1 MEQQARFKSVLEKPG
16 QVDYHL
22 VPGCVWTEQREKAV
36 RAVLIG
42 AGNVAW
48 HIAPALEQ
56 AGVRWVQVL
65 SRSEEHAHELASRL
79 CSGPAYGSL
88 DRIEQGGLDMSAS
101 LFVLAVKDEAIAPL
115 VERLHAAGRLLANGT
130 EDSATAWEE
139 KTVVHVSGSV
149 PMEVLNPLASHRAV
163 MYFFQTFSKTV
174 PCPDLA
180 STPICIE
187 ASDPATAE
195 WMEGLAKAVS
205 GKVCFLNSQQRAV
218 LHLGGVFACNYVNLM
233 YTAAYD
239 LFQEQGMDFSLLQ
252 PLMEETTRKV
262 RNMPP
267 AEIQT
272 GPAVRGDEA
281 VLARHG
287 ALLAESEAGKPYL
300 EAYRLLARL
309 IQERH
314 ER

>member
-1 MEQQARFKSVLEKPG
+1 M
-16 QVDYHL
+16 

-101 LFVLAVKDEAIAPL
+101 LFVLAVKDEAIAPM
-115 VERLHAAGRLLANGT
+115 VERLQTAGHLLATGT

-149 PMEVLNPLASHRAV
+149 PVEVLNPLASHRAV
-163 MYFFQTFSKTV
+163 MYFFQTFSKTA

-218 LHLGGVFACNYVNLM
+218 LHLGGVFACNYVNFM
-233 YTAAYD
+233 YTVAYD
-239 LFQEQGMDFSLLQ
+239 LFREQGIDFSLLA
-252 PLMEETTRKV
+252 PLMEETLRKAEA
-262 RNMPP
+262 NPP
-267 AEIQT
+267 FAVQT
-272 GPAVRGDEA
+272 GPAARGDAA
-281 VLARHG
+281 VLARQE
-287 ALLAESEAGKPYL
+287 ALLASSETGRAYL
-300 EAYRLLARL
+300 EVYRLLAKAV
-309 IQERH
+309 QERAGKKI
-314 ER
+314 

>member
-1 MEQQARFKSVLEKPG
+1 M
-16 QVDYHL
+16 

-149 PMEVLNPLASHRAV
+149 PMEVSLEPISFASGRDVLLPDVQQDGALSG
-163 MYFFQTFSKTV
+163 FGID
-174 PCPDLA
+174 PDL
-180 STPICIE
+180 
-187 ASDPATAE
+187 
-195 WMEGLAKAVS
+195 
-205 GKVCFLNSQQRAV
+205 
-218 LHLGGVFACNYVNLM
+218 H
-233 YTAAYD
+233 
-239 LFQEQGMDFSLLQ
+239 
-252 PLMEETTRKV
+252 
-262 RNMPP
+262 
-267 AEIQT
+267 
-272 GPAVRGDEA
+272 RGF
-281 VLARHG
+281 
-287 ALLAESEAGKPYL
+287 
-300 EAYRLLARL
+300 
-309 IQERH
+309 
-314 ER
+314 